1 MKLLPRY
8 LDGLPPTIRRALGW
22 STLDAMF
29 FSLMNGMG
37 NTALVFY
44 AVALGMSNLTVGL
57 AATVPIL
64 AGSVAQ
70 LLAPALERLCGGR
83 KRAVLVGCLGQVA
96 GWAAIPLVAHLDQG
110 RETALLVI
118 TSVQNIGW
126 FITIPSWVSWMGDL
140 VPPLHR
146 GRFFAWKAVPS
157 QACEFL
163 SIVGMGYW
171 MGFHE
176 ARPLA
181 DQISAFHGIF
191 LAAAAFRLLSVA
203 CLALQHEPPVGGG
216 ADLGPVEAVP
226 SRWGRSPL
234 FLAMAFYGVFHL
246 FLFVSGPYFGPYMR
260 TLGLDYRH
268 ISWILSVSFLSKMLF
283 LPAWGRAAAR
293 YGNRSVILVSGTM
306 TALLPLLWML
316 SGDWR
321 YLVGVMILNGAIWGG
336 IELCEIPY
344 LMELTAPAD
353 RTRLSALYYS
363 VRSLC
368 DCAGAVLG
376 DLAMRGLSGEPA
388 ALPFLAVLFLS
399 SLGRYAVCLWG
410 RRRLAEGPPAGGR
423 AVPRSRGHRVLT
435 EVLLLR

>member
-1 MKLLPRY
+1 MRLLPRY
-8 LDGLPPTIRRALGW
+8 LDDLPPTIRRALGW

-29 FSLMNGMG
+29 FCLMNGMG

-64 AGSVAQ
+64 AGSASQ

-83 KRAVLVGCLGQVA
+83 KRAVLAGCLGQVA
-96 GWAAIPLVAHLDQG
+96 GWAALPCVAHLDQG
-110 RETALLVI
+110 RETALLVV
-118 TSVQNIGW
+118 TSIQNIGW

-140 VPPLHR
+140 VPPRHR

-157 QACEFL
+157 HACEFL

-171 MGFHE
+171 MGSHE
-176 ARPLA
+176 TRPLA
-181 DQISAFHGIF
+181 DQISAFHGVF
-191 LAAAAFRLLSVA
+191 LAAAAARLLSVA
-203 CLALQHEPPVGGG
+203 CLALQHEPAIGAG
-216 ADLGPVEAVP
+216 ADPGPAEAAPP
-226 SRWGRSPL
+226 SRWGHRPL
-234 FLAMAFYGVFHL
+234 LLAMAFYGVFHL
-246 FLFVSGPYFGPYMR
+246 FLYVSGPYFGPYMR

-268 ISWILSVSFLSKMLF
+268 ISWILSISFLSKMLF

-293 YGNRSVILVSGTM
+293 YGNRSVILASGTM
-306 TALLPLLWML
+306 TAVMPLLWML

-321 YLVGVMILNGAIWGG
+321 YLVGVMVLNGAIWGG
-336 IELCEIPY
+336 IELCEVPY

-363 VRSLC
+363 ARSLC

-388 ALPFLAVLFLS
+388 ATPFLAVLFVS

-410 RRRLAEGPPAGGR
+410 RRRLAEALPVAGRGEGP
-423 AVPRSRGHRVLT
+423 RVLK